1 MVQAAFDGLTGLVRL
16 IYASR
21 WNVPEGR
28 ALDEEVRK
36 IVIASMNNNRL
47 VNVTGLL
54 LVHDGWFVQALEG
67 GRPAIAAAM
76 DRIFR
81 DRRHGGVHIL
91 SSGAVDGRAFR
102 DWSMAAAMAGPEVQP
117 FLTELGMAAEFDARR
132 LDGPAAFRL
141 MLALAEAE
149 RASAGSRRAA

>member
-1 MVQAAFDGLTGLVRL
+1 MPTELQRL

-21 WNVPEGR
+21 WAPGLER
-28 ALDEEVRK
+28 RIRSEVRR
-36 IVIASMNNNRL
+36 IVEASIPRNRESDL
-47 VNVTGLL
+47 TGLL
-54 LVHDGWFVQALEG
+54 LAHDGWFVQALEG
-67 GRPAIAAAM
+67 GRPSIAAAM

-81 DRRHGGVHIL
+81 DPRHSEVHIL

-102 DWSMAAAMAGPEVQP
+102 DWNMTAAMAGPEVQP

-132 LDGPAAFRL
+132 LDGPSAFRL

-149 RASAGSRRAA
+149 RAGGRAALNAA